1 MNLWADYDNQ
11 QALTGTVGHKQARHP
26 TEKII
31 LSSLRQWL
39 LQDYA
44 SVYCRSLAAM
54 RIYRRCF
61 WIDAWGAIDTRPN
74 SLEMSQSQEVGT
86 GKGRQKNTAQTM
98 PPVPPVLQPVVS
110 LSQALAQGSKP
121 IALNGIVL
129 EAGSS
134 RRKEGR
140 ASQNGNDS
148 VEVEASTVLLKDG
161 QKDSLKD
168 GLTLPKESGIVRA
181 SWLEI
186 APRLLNFLEQS
197 PAIFLLNPF
206 GHTLF
211 SYEDLAPLYQR
222 KTAPTELALLIPHQQ
237 AGLHVIRAARSPAG
251 AATLTALLRTDRW
264 KALLPKGEET
274 APDLAGV
281 IELLRSSMQQ
291 HFLWVQPIAL
301 PLLAGAAVVETAP
314 YTLLFATRSKDSLVS
329 MNDAVCLYHR
339 HLTEQS
345 LRGVLGEEW
354 FATQQQERF
363 VEELQLLRQRTL
375 HLGKTQR
382 VRRWPD
388 LRQQLLVEHFGRF
401 TLHDYDEVIG
411 ELLIKG
417 YVRCEWGRGRRHAE
431 DEERRVPGNEDTL
444 LFAVS

>member
-1 MNLWADYDNQ
+1 MNLWDDYDNQ
-11 QALTGTVGHKQARHP
+11 QALTETVGHKQARRP

-31 LSSLRQWL
+31 LSSLREWL

-61 WIDAWGAIDTRPN
+61 WIDAWGAIDTRTSSPV
-74 SLEMSQSQEVGT
+74 MSQSQEVQAE
-86 GKGRQKNTAQTM
+86 KGRQKTTTQAT
-98 PPVPPVLQPVVS
+98 PPIPSILQPVVS
-110 LSQALAQGSKP
+110 LSQALAQGGKP

-129 EAGSS
+129 EVGSS

-140 ASQNGNDS
+140 ARQNGNHS

-161 QKDSLKD
+161 LK
-168 GLTLPKESGIVRA
+168 LPKESGIVRA

-186 APRLLNFLEQS
+186 APRLLREIEQS

-206 GHTLF
+206 GQTLF

-222 KTAPTELALLIPHQQ
+222 KTAPTELGLLIPHQQ
-237 AGLHVIRAARSPAG
+237 AAQHVLSAARSPAG

-264 KALLPKGEET
+264 KALLPKDEGT

-281 IELLRSSMQQ
+281 IDLLRSSMQQ
-291 HFLWVQPIAL
+291 HFLWVQAITL
-301 PLLAGAAVVETAP
+301 PLLTGAAVVETAP

-339 HLTEQS
+339 RLTAQS
-345 LRGVLGEEW
+345 LQGVLGEAW
-354 FATQQQERF
+354 FVTQQQARF
-363 VEELQLLRQRTL
+363 AEELQQLRQRTL

-388 LRQQLLVEHFGRF
+388 LRQQLLVENFGRF
-401 TLHDYDEVIG
+401 TLHDYDKVMD

-417 YVRCEWGRGRRHAE
+417 DLRCEWGRGRRPAGQE
-431 DEERRVPGNEDTL
+431 DQRAPGNEDTL
-444 LFAVS
+444 LWK